1 MTNEQNCITVFYD
14 GACPQCIRDRRFY
27 ERLAGQGGKQVKWL
41 DITDQDELLKTLAI
55 DPHKALTE
63 LHIRLANNTVL
74 SELDAYIVL
83 MKRIWLLK
91 PVAYFISLPF
101 IRPFIARIY
110 HQKVARRLK
119 SQGRGSFAKDTKDK

>member
-1 MTNEQNCITVFYD
+1 MANEKNCITVFYD

-27 ERLAGQGGKQVKWL
+27 EHLAGQGGKQIKWL
-41 DITDQDELLKTLAI
+41 DITNQDELLKTLAI
-55 DPHKALTE
+55 DPYKALTE
-63 LHIRLANNTVL
+63 LHIQLANKEILT
-74 SELDAYIVL
+74 ELDAYIIL

-91 PVAYFISLPF
+91 PLAYFISLPF

-119 SQGRGSFAKDTKDK
+119 SQGRGAFAKDTKDK